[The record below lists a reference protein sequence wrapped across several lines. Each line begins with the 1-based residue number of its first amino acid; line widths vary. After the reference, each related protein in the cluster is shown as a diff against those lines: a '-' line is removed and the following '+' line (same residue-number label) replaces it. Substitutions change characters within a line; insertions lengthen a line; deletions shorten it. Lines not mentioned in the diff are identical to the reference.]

1 MNHFRLR
8 IQDEYNQKLQQAE
21 DRQIAAQDK
30 REVLFDFKSSFFKG
44 ISNLRLERD
53 EILTTMND
61 KKQRHRSF
69 TIQPK
74 PLDPPVKFFVT
85 LEQDT

>member
-1 MNHFRLR
+1 LR
-8 IQDEYNQKLQQAE
+8 QLLNDSTTKLPE
-21 DRQIAAQDK
+21 LETGKFELIF
-30 REVLFDFKSSFFKG
+30 LFDFKSSFFKG